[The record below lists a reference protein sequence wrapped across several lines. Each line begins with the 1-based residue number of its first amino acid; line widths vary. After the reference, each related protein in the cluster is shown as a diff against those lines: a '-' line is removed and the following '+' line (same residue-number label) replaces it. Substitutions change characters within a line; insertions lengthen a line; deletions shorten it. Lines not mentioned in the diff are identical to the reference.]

1 MDYFLWLRMCESW
14 SCRQFWI
21 TQLLQKYLQ
30 VRFYF
35 FWEILCCK
43 NNSLNIKNNLLSCPL
58 ASCNLLLWG
67 WFSHQHSR
75 PIAVV
80 HPGFFQW
87 TSPRK
92 AQLQGEKT
100 STQGA
105 GNSCGNRGIPV
116 ADSCVFFFGW
126 RETQRFSSCVVS
138 HVFLFSP
145 LFGEDF
151 SIWRIFFKWFWN
163 HQLTKFFFWGARYG
177 CFFFLRGV
185 LYVFCSCMQVSF
197 NPGTLLI
204 SCKSFGSCNL
214 QPKRL
219 EWVFEAVAGILSPQ
233 KLWDTKPCKQLFGY
247 RVFCSL
253 SRRAFG

>member
-1 MDYFLWLRMCESW
+1 MVVILPTTFFISYQQHKKVLGGLLDYFLWLRMCESW

-116 ADSCVFFFGW
+116 ADSCVFFLVEE
-126 RETQRFSSCVVS
+126 RHRD
-138 HVFLFSP
+138 FLAVWFHM
-145 LFGEDF
+145 FF
-151 SIWRIFFKWFWN
+151 IFTSIWGRFFNLTNIF
-163 HQLTKFFFWGARYG
+163 QM
-177 CFFFLRGV
+177 V
-185 LYVFCSCMQVSF
+185 L
-197 NPGTLLI
+197 
-204 SCKSFGSCNL
+204 
-214 QPKRL
+214 
-219 EWVFEAVAGILSPQ
+219 
-233 KLWDTKPCKQLFGY
+233 KPPTN
-247 RVFCSL
+247 
-253 SRRAFG
+253 